1 MRYSTVASIGKGVYK
16 SRGSKFYSFIHPLKS
31 SDDHRHL
38 ITIYRNRYPESC
50 HVCSSYR
57 ILLGSRIDEF
67 SGDDGE
73 PKGSAGTP
81 ILNQLRRN
89 NLINVGAYVV
99 RIFGGSLLGISG
111 LIESY
116 SESSL
121 LAIDSINHLD
131 WRENKEISFS
141 LSYKYEGLLK
151 AIIKEFN
158 AAIIN
163 DKYSD
168 RIEIL
173 VTIDIEYANVFIEEV
188 KNSSSGKIIISAN

>member
-1 MRYSTVASIGKGVYK
+1 MRYSTVVSIGKGEYK

-31 SDDHRHL
+31 SSDHRHL
-38 ITIYRNRYPESC
+38 IAVYRNQYPESC

-57 ILLGSRIDEF
+57 LLVGSRIDEF

-73 PKGSAGTP
+73 PNGSAGIP
-81 ILNQLRRN
+81 ILNQLKRN

-121 LAIDSINHLD
+121 LAIDSINHIEWID
-131 WRENKEISFS
+131 NKEILFL
-141 LSYKYEGLLK
+141 LSYEHEGLLK
-151 AIIKEFN
+151 SIINEFDASIIKDE
-158 AAIIN
+158 
-163 DKYSD
+163 YSD

-173 VTIDIEYANVFIEEV
+173 VTINSKNANAFIEKV
-188 KNSSSGKIIISAN
+188 KNSCSGKIIITTN

>member
-67 SGDDGE
+67 YGDDGE

-81 ILNQLRRN
+81 ILNQLKRN

-121 LAIDSINHLD
+121 LAIDSINHIEWID
-131 WRENKEISFS
+131 NKVISFS
-141 LSYKYEGLLK
+141 LSYEYEGALK
-151 AIIKEFN
+151 SIIKEFE
-158 AAIIN
+158 ASIIN

-168 RIEIL
+168 KIEIS
-173 VTIDIEYANVFIEEV
+173 VTINSKNANAFIDKI
-188 KNSSSGKIIISAN
+188 KNSCSGKIIITSN